1 MMQLREGM
9 KIKNPAIYLARPT
22 PFSKVF
28 TCGYFIVCDVTR

>member
-22 PFSKVF
+22 PFLQGIYLRIF
-28 TCGYFIVCDVTR
+28 YCL